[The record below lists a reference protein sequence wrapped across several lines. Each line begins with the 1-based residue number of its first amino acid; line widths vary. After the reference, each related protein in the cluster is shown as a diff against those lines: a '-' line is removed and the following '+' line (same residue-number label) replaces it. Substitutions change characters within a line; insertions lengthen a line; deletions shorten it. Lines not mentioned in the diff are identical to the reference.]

1 MDFKVYY
8 NDDADINLIKQKKVA
23 VLGFGSQGHA
33 HALNLKNSEVDVV
46 VGLPLNSKSR
56 EKAESTGLKVLTP
69 DAAARWADVVMLLV
83 PDEVMADV
91 YEKQVAPHLQT
102 GNFLAFAHGFNI
114 HFKKI
119 IPPEGVGVFM
129 VAPKGP
135 GHMVRRQFTEG
146 NGVPCLVACLEEEN
160 YDLFKLGLSYA
171 KAIGGTRAGVFK
183 TNFKEETE
191 TDLFGEQAV
200 LCGGLTGLIKAGF
213 DTLTNKG
220 YSPVMAY
227 FECVHEIK
235 LIVDLI
241 YEQGLSGMRHSI
253 SNTAEYGDYLAGPK
267 LIDETVK
274 SKMEELLSDIQ
285 AGRFAEQWLTE
296 NKTGAEK
303 FNAIRAEETNAPIEK
318 IGKLLREKM
327 SFSKPNA

>member
-8 NDDADINLIKQKKVA
+8 NNDANLDLIRQKKVA

-46 VGLPLNSKSR
+46 VGLPLTSKSR
-56 EKAESTGLKVLTP
+56 EKAEKMGLNVLTP

-83 PDEVMADV
+83 PDEAMADV
-91 YEKQVAPHLQT
+91 YTNQVAPHLQA

-119 IPPEGVGVFM
+119 VAPEGVGVFM

-146 NGVPCLVACLEEEN
+146 NGVPCLVASLDEANE
-160 YDLFKLGLSYA
+160 DLFQLGLSYA

-213 DTLTNKG
+213 DTLTDNG
-220 YSPVMAY
+220 YHPVMAY

-241 YEQGLSGMRHSI
+241 YEQGLSGMRESI
-253 SNTAEYGDYLAGPK
+253 SNTAEFGDYLAGPK
-267 LIDETVK
+267 LIDESVK
-274 SKMEELLSDIQ
+274 SRMSELLQDIQ
-285 AGRFAEQWLTE
+285 KGKFADRWLNE
-296 NKTGAEK
+296 NKTGAEQFK
-303 FNAIRAEETNAPIEK
+303 ARRAEEANAPIEE

-327 SFSKPNA
+327 SFKQAES